1 MSNAILP
8 KWANPSP
15 EEINFVQSMHTVA
28 QLLAQEQTPPSWI
41 RDVFSHFAWRL
52 GSTWAS
58 EKLQQTRKETLEWA
72 ERVEMLSA
80 ELDLTLQNAHQF
92 EYLGHGDPTEPDWLT
107 ESQRF
112 LNRVGTIARR
122 RRQYVAP
129 KGSLK
134 RGVGKAAP
142 LGWISPQQECAIIV
156 TEVWAAFY
164 GECTTPFMAQ
174 PARVAEAY
182 YLAATLERPYVV
194 ADPHSKWRTYFKKL
208 QAPEFRSFRS
218 DVKRITQTLAMHEAP
233 TRAAE

>member
-52 GSTWAS
+52 GSTWTS
-58 EKLQQTRKETLEWA
+58 EKLQKTRKATLEWA
-72 ERVEMLSA
+72 ERVEMLST
-80 ELDLTLQNAHQF
+80 ELDLSLQNAHQF
-92 EYLGHGDPTEPDWLT
+92 EYLGDGDATEPGWLT
-107 ESQRF
+107 ESHRF
-112 LNRVGTIARR
+112 LNRVSAIARR

-129 KGSLK
+129 EGSLK

-164 GECTTPFMAQ
+164 GEYP
-174 PARVAEAY
+174 PGVVSRYPIE
-182 YLAATLERPYVV
+182 LADLIRKIEQYREKHRKNN
-194 ADPHSKWRTYFKKL
+194 DPSEVS
-208 QAPEFRSFRS
+208 Q
-218 DVKRITQTLAMHEAP
+218 
-233 TRAAE
+233 